1 MSRKK
6 ILILSA
12 NPQDTDRVRL
22 DLEVREIEKSIQRS
36 QNRSEFE
43 IATKWAVQVDDLRHA
58 LLDYKPNIVHFCGH
72 GSGSSGLVLENSLG
86 QSQLVSTESLARLF
100 KFFQKTIE
108 CVLLNACYSEVQ
120 AEEIHQYIN
129 YVIGM
134 NEAIGDTAAIKFAI
148 GFYDALGAG
157 NTYRQSF
164 EHGCN
169 LVELVGIPESQTPQ
183 LKIRPYVQAN
193 WQYYEHPFYSLG
205 RTLSEMEQEAANL
218 HCRQIYDE
226 LVAQGLVEGGAR
238 HIWAHLDFG
247 QCVYNKWI

>member
-1 MSRKK
+1 MSRRK

-12 NPQDTDRVRL
+12 NPQDTTSLRL
-22 DLEVREIEKSIQRS
+22 EQEVREIQKAIKRS

-43 IATKWAVQVDDLRHA
+43 IEIEGAVRVDDLRHA

-72 GSGSSGLVLENSLG
+72 GSGSGGLVLENSLG
-86 QSQLVSTESLARLF
+86 QAKLVSTESLAGLF
-100 KFFQKTIE
+100 KFFQKTVE

-134 NEAIGDTAAIKFAI
+134 NEAIGDTAAIKFAT

-157 NTYRQSF
+157 RTYKQCF

-169 LVELVGIPESQTPQ
+169 LVDLEGIPESQTPQ

-193 WQYYEHPFYSLG
+193 WQYYEHPFYSEG
-205 RTLSEMEQEAANL
+205 RTLSEMEQEAADL

-226 LVAQGLVEGGAR
+226 LVAQGVVEGGAR